1 MDEKYAMKR
10 LLLTLLLAIVSS
22 SAMAEWVYVTK
33 TTKEAE
39 KTNAFTAYADPDT
52 IRKTGNKVKMWV
64 MYDYYSA
71 MSLGVISAS
80 HKEEFDC
87 KEKQMRQLFL
97 AGYSE
102 HMADGET
109 VFIRN
114 VRDDWELVSP
124 DSVGGAV
131 LEFACGWH
139 PKLPPRNF
147 PNETFS

>member
-1 MDEKYAMKR
+1 MHKTILIM
-10 LLLTLLLAIVSS
+10 LIVVVSS

-39 KTNAFTAYADPDT
+39 KTDAFTAYADPDT
-52 IRKTGNKVKMWV
+52 IRKTGNRVKMWV

-71 MSLGVISAS
+71 MNLRVISAM

-97 AGYSE
+97 AGYSG
-102 HMADGET
+102 HMTDGET
-109 VFIRN
+109 VLIRN
-114 VRDDWELVSP
+114 VRDDWELVP
-124 DSVGGAV
+124 TDSVGGAV

-147 PNETFS
+147 LNEAFS